1 MQESKTH
8 MSIMSIKLHINHE
21 ISLHIKIKIFEPV
34 VFIESCN
41 KFFNKKYLNI
51 NLHI

>member
-8 MSIMSIKLHINHE
+8 MSIMSIKLHINH
-21 ISLHIKIKIFEPV
+21 HIKIKIFEPV

-41 KFFNKKYLNI
+41 KLFNKK
-51 NLHI
+51 